1 MITEEEL
8 REMQLQSQECQGLPS
23 NPQKLGERHG
33 TDSSLEPL
41 EAMHLLT
48 PGLLNCKRNQ
58 FLFFKPLG
66 WW

>member
-1 MITEEEL
+1 MITGEEL
-8 REMQLQSQECQGLPS
+8 REMQLQSQECQGLLS

-58 FLFFKPLG
+58 FLLFKPRG